1 MPALEGMRV
10 LDMTQYEA
18 GTSCTQALAWLGAD
32 VVKVEPPSGDPGR
45 AAVHLG
51 CGDSPY
57 FVTLNSN
64 KRSVVIDLAKPE
76 GRDLLLSMAPRYDVF
91 VENYGPGRVE
101 KLGIDYAAMR
111 AVHPGIIYARLKGFG
126 TWGPYSGYKCY
137 DPIAQAAGGASSV
150 NGYPDGPPTMPGS
163 MSADSGTGLTLALAI
178 TAAYAQRQRS
188 GTGQEIEVSMQ
199 EAVTWFMRTRIAT
212 HGDQGKTVVPRVGS
226 RFSATTAMFPCAPG
240 GPNDW
245 AHMMVV
251 TSKHWDALCTAMDQP
266 ELVVDPRF
274 ETDALRE
281 ENSEALT
288 GIITAWTSARTKWE
302 VMETLGGAGVP
313 CSAVLDTVELFHNEH
328 LRERGFIHTLD
339 HPVHGEI
346 QLLGW
351 APRMSESRVEL
362 RAAPLLGAHS
372 DEVLAADLGLD
383 EAGLAALRESGVVG

>member
-1 MPALEGMRV
+1 MPALDGMRV

-45 AAVHLG
+45 GAQPE
-51 CGDSPY
+51 CGDSGY

-64 KRSVVIDLAKPE
+64 KRSVVIDLATAE

-101 KLGIDYAAMR
+101 KLGIDYPAMR
-111 AVHPGIIYARLKGFG
+111 AVNPGIIYARLKGFG
-126 TWGPYSGYKCY
+126 TWGPYSDYKCY

-150 NGYPDGPPTMPGS
+150 TGYPDGPPTMPGS
-163 MSADSGTGLTLALAI
+163 MSADSGTGITLALAI

-188 GTGQEIEVSMQ
+188 GAGQMIEVSMQ
-199 EAVTWFMRTRIAT
+199 EAVTYFMRTRIAT
-212 HGDQGKTVVPRVGS
+212 HGDWGKSVAPRMGN
-226 RFSATTAMFPCAPG
+226 RFSATIDMFPCAPG

-245 AHMMVV
+245 AQMMVV
-251 TSKHWDALCTAMDQP
+251 TSKHWDTLCAAIGQP

-281 ENSEALT
+281 ENSEALSE
-288 GIITAWTSARTKWE
+288 IIRSWTSVRTKWE

-313 CSAVLDTVELFHNEH
+313 CSAVLDTVDLFQNEH
-328 LRERGFIHTLD
+328 LRQRGFIHTLD

-351 APRMSESRVEL
+351 APQMSESRVEL
-362 RAAPLLGAHS
+362 HAAPLLGEHS
-372 DEVLAADLGLD
+372 AEVLAADLGLD
-383 EAGLAALRESGVVG
+383 DARLAALRAAGVVG

>member
-1 MPALEGMRV
+1 MPALDGMRV

-45 AAVHLG
+45 GAQPE
-51 CGDSPY
+51 CGDSGY

-64 KRSVVIDLAKPE
+64 KRSVVIDLATPE

-91 VENYGPGRVE
+91 VENYGPGRME

-111 AVHPGIIYARLKGFG
+111 AANPRIIYARLKGFG

-137 DPIAQAAGGASSV
+137 DPIAQAAGGASSIT
-150 NGYPDGPPTMPGS
+150 GYPDGPPTMPGS
-163 MSADSGTGLTLALAI
+163 MSADSGSGLTMALSI
-178 TAAYAQRQRS
+178 TAAYVQRQR
-188 GTGQEIEVSMQ
+188 TGAGQMIELSMQ
-199 EAVTWFMRTRIAT
+199 EAVTYFMRSRIAT
-212 HGDQGKTVVPRVGS
+212 HADWGKSVAPRMGNH
-226 RFSATTAMFPCAPG
+226 FSATIDMFPCAPG

-245 AHMMVV
+245 AQMMVV
-251 TSKHWDALCTAMDQP
+251 TSKHWDTLCAAIGQP

-281 ENSEALT
+281 ENSEALSE
-288 GIITAWTSARTKWE
+288 IIRAWTSVRTKWE

-313 CSAVLDTVELFHNEH
+313 CSAVLDTVDLFQNEH
-328 LRERGFIHTLD
+328 LRQRGFIHTLD

-351 APRMSESRVEL
+351 APQMTESRVEL
-362 RAAPLLGAHS
+362 HAAPLLGEHS

-383 EAGLAALRESGVVG
+383 DARLAALRESGVVG

>member
-1 MPALEGMRV
+1 MPALDGMRV

-45 AAVHLG
+45 GAQPE
-51 CGDSPY
+51 CGDSGY

-64 KRSVVIDLAKPE
+64 KRSVVIDLATSE

-91 VENYGPGRVE
+91 VENYGPGRME

-111 AVHPGIIYARLKGFG
+111 AVNPGIIYARLKGFG

-137 DPIAQAAGGASSV
+137 DPIAQAAGGASSIT
-150 NGYPDGPPTMPGS
+150 GYPDGPPTMPGS
-163 MSADSGTGLTLALAI
+163 MSADSGSGLTMALSI
-178 TAAYAQRQRS
+178 TAAYVQQQR
-188 GTGQEIEVSMQ
+188 TGAGQMIELSMQ
-199 EAVTWFMRTRIAT
+199 EAVTYFMRSRIAT
-212 HGDQGKTVVPRVGS
+212 HADWGKSVAPRMGNH
-226 RFSATTAMFPCAPG
+226 FSATIDMFPCAPG

-245 AHMMVV
+245 AQMMVV
-251 TSKHWDALCTAMDQP
+251 TSKHWDTLCAAIGQP

-281 ENSEALT
+281 ENSEALSE
-288 GIITAWTSARTKWE
+288 IIRAWTSVRTKWE

-313 CSAVLDTVELFHNEH
+313 CSAVLDTVDLFQNEH
-328 LRERGFIHTLD
+328 LRQRGFIHTLD

-351 APRMSESRVEL
+351 APQMSESRVEL
-362 RAAPLLGAHS
+362 HAAPLLGEHS

-383 EAGLAALRESGVVG
+383 DARLAALRESGVVG

>member
-1 MPALEGMRV
+1 MPALDGMRV

-51 CGDSPY
+51 GGDSPY

-111 AVHPGIIYARLKGFG
+111 AAHPGIIYARLKGFG

-137 DPIAQAAGGASSV
+137 DPIAQAAGGASSA

-178 TAAYAQRQRS
+178 TAAYAQQLQTGPGRRS
-188 GTGQEIEVSMQ
+188 
-199 EAVTWFMRTRIAT
+199 R
-212 HGDQGKTVVPRVGS
+212 S
-226 RFSATTAMFPCAPG
+226 RCRRP
-240 GPNDW
+240 
-245 AHMMVV
+245 
-251 TSKHWDALCTAMDQP
+251 
-266 ELVVDPRF
+266 
-274 ETDALRE
+274 
-281 ENSEALT
+281 
-288 GIITAWTSARTKWE
+288 
-302 VMETLGGAGVP
+302 
-313 CSAVLDTVELFHNEH
+313 
-328 LRERGFIHTLD
+328 
-339 HPVHGEI
+339 
-346 QLLGW
+346 
-351 APRMSESRVEL
+351 
-362 RAAPLLGAHS
+362 
-372 DEVLAADLGLD
+372 
-383 EAGLAALRESGVVG
+383 

>member
-1 MPALEGMRV
+1 MPALDGMRV

-45 AAVHLG
+45 GAQPE
-51 CGDSPY
+51 CGDSGY

-64 KRSVVIDLAKPE
+64 KRSVVIDLATPE
-76 GRDLLLSMAPRYDVF
+76 GRDLLLSMAPHYDVF
-91 VENYGPGRVE
+91 VENYGPGRTE
-101 KLGIDYAAMR
+101 KLGIDYPAMR
-111 AVHPGIIYARLKGFG
+111 AANPRIIYARLKGFG

-137 DPIAQAAGGASSV
+137 DPIAQAAGGASSIT
-150 NGYPDGPPTMPGS
+150 GYPDGPPTMPGS
-163 MSADSGTGLTLALAI
+163 MSADSGSGLTMALSI
-178 TAAYAQRQRS
+178 TAAYVQRQR
-188 GTGQEIEVSMQ
+188 TGAGQMIELSMQ
-199 EAVTWFMRTRIAT
+199 EAVTYFMRSRIAT
-212 HGDQGKTVVPRVGS
+212 HADWGKSVAPRMGNH
-226 RFSATTAMFPCAPG
+226 FSATIDMFPCAPG

-245 AHMMVV
+245 AQMMVV
-251 TSKHWDALCTAMDQP
+251 TSKHWDTLCAAIGQP

-281 ENSEALT
+281 ENSEALSE
-288 GIITAWTSARTKWE
+288 IIRSWTSVRTKWE

-313 CSAVLDTVELFHNEH
+313 CSAVLDTVDLFQNEH
-328 LRERGFIHTLD
+328 LRQRGFIHTLD

-351 APRMSESRVEL
+351 APQMSESRVEL
-362 RAAPLLGAHS
+362 HAAPLLGEHS

-383 EAGLAALRESGVVG
+383 DARLAALRESGVVG

>member
-1 MPALEGMRV
+1 MPALDGMRV

-45 AAVHLG
+45 GAQPE
-51 CGDSPY
+51 CGDSGY

-64 KRSVVIDLAKPE
+64 KRSVVIDLSTSE
-76 GRDLLLSMAPRYDVF
+76 GRDLLLSMAPHYDVF
-91 VENYGPGRVE
+91 VENYGPGRME

-111 AVHPGIIYARLKGFG
+111 AVNPGIIYARLKGFG

-137 DPIAQAAGGASSV
+137 DPIAQAAGGASSIT
-150 NGYPDGPPTMPGS
+150 GYPDGPPTMPGS
-163 MSADSGTGLTLALAI
+163 MSADSGSGLTMALSI
-178 TAAYAQRQRS
+178 TAAYVQQQR
-188 GTGQEIEVSMQ
+188 TGAGQMIELSMQ
-199 EAVTWFMRTRIAT
+199 EAVTYFMRSRIAT
-212 HGDQGKTVVPRVGS
+212 HADWGKSVAPRMGN
-226 RFSATTAMFPCAPG
+226 RFSATIDMFPCAPG

-245 AHMMVV
+245 AQMMVV
-251 TSKHWDALCTAMDQP
+251 TSKHWDTLCAAIGQP

-281 ENSEALT
+281 EHSEALSE
-288 GIITAWTSARTKWE
+288 IIRSWTSVRTKWE

-313 CSAVLDTVELFHNEH
+313 CSAVLDTVDLFQNEH
-328 LRERGFIHTLD
+328 LRQRGFIHTLD

-351 APRMSESRVEL
+351 APQMTESRVEL
-362 RAAPLLGAHS
+362 HAAPLLGEHS

-383 EAGLAALRESGVVG
+383 DARLAALRESGVVG

>member
-1 MPALEGMRV
+1 MPALDGMRV

-45 AAVHLG
+45 GAQPE
-51 CGDSPY
+51 CGDSGY

-64 KRSVVIDLAKPE
+64 KRSVVIDLSTSE

-91 VENYGPGRVE
+91 VENYGPGRME

-111 AVHPGIIYARLKGFG
+111 AVNPGIIYARLKGFG

-150 NGYPDGPPTMPGS
+150 TGYPDGPPTMPGS
-163 MSADSGTGLTLALAI
+163 MSADSGSGLTMALSI
-178 TAAYAQRQRS
+178 TAAYVQRQR
-188 GTGQEIEVSMQ
+188 TGAGQMIELSMQ
-199 EAVTWFMRTRIAT
+199 EAVTYFMRSRIAT
-212 HGDQGKTVVPRVGS
+212 HADWGKSVAPRMGNH
-226 RFSATTAMFPCAPG
+226 FSATIDMFPCAPG

-245 AHMMVV
+245 AQMMVV
-251 TSKHWDALCTAMDQP
+251 TSKHWDTLCAAIGQP

-281 ENSEALT
+281 ENSEALSE
-288 GIITAWTSARTKWE
+288 IIRAWTSVRTKWE

-313 CSAVLDTVELFHNEH
+313 CSAVLDTVDLFQNEH
-328 LRERGFIHTLD
+328 LRQRGFIHTLD

-351 APRMSESRVEL
+351 APQMSESRVEL
-362 RAAPLLGAHS
+362 HAAPLLGEHS

-383 EAGLAALRESGVVG
+383 DVRLAALRESGVVG